1 MPTEQIMSAEVGGL
15 MVAVPPH
22 RSLFGPDYLRLF
34 ALLVVGVAIHGWLIA
49 HTAVPARDSLGYARI
64 ALNLS
69 YPSAGSQG
77 EHRQRIDVIRTAEQP
92 PGYPIAVW
100 VTEKALRSVV
110 ELPLP
115 DRSLLATQLANA
127 IAAVLLVVPLYLIGR
142 ILFGRNVGFGAA
154 LLFQVLPVPARMTS
168 DGLSEGV
175 YLLVVATAILF
186 AVRSVRQP
194 GVGGFLL
201 CGMATGASYLVRPE
215 GLGVAIA
222 VGAVIAWSGLTRRW
236 PRDQALGW
244 LTALLV
250 GVALVGLPYMMLIGK
265 LTNKPTGGTILNPFD
280 KQPPKIWRF
289 DDARGEGRPTVSTA
303 LFAKWWDPKVD
314 AGKNREVWALE
325 AVWSELIKSLHYVIG
340 ALAVFGLIAHRR
352 QLFSPDPGMWFLIVL
367 AALNVALMVYLADRI
382 RYVSERHTLQFVMLS
397 CVFASAALEPLAN
410 FLGSLPKL
418 GRLIVWP
425 KAAPGSLLFG
435 IVLSAL
441 PFTLQTMHA
450 QREGHKYAG
459 RWLASQMADDDW
471 LVDPLAWAEWY
482 AGRTLYKTTSYDGHP
497 KVKWVVVEE
506 GKISPHSRIPQWELA
521 NELKE
526 KGELVFKWPESP
538 KSKSSPV
545 VCVYRVEIEE
555 PKPLPPISQP
565 VHTTAPPP
573 REVPS
578 GGGQ

>member
-1 MPTEQIMSAEVGGL
+1 MSAEVGGL

-34 ALLVVGVAIHGWLIA
+34 ALLVVGIAIHGWLVV

-77 EHRQRIDVIRTAEQP
+77 EPRQRIDVIRTAEQP
-92 PGYPIAVW
+92 PGYPLAVW
-100 VTEKALRSVV
+100 VTEKALRSIVD
-110 ELPLP
+110 LPLP
-115 DRSLLATQLANA
+115 DRSLLAAQVANA

-222 VGAVIAWSGLTRRW
+222 VGAVIAWSWVSRRW

-244 LTALLV
+244 LIALLV

-265 LTNKPTGGTILNPFD
+265 LTNKPTGNYIINPLD
-280 KQPPKIWRF
+280 SQPAAIWRGQPE
-289 DDARGEGRPTVSTA
+289 ARGVGHPTVSMP
-303 LFAKWWDPKVD
+303 LFAKWWDPVVD
-314 AGKNREVWALE
+314 AGKNRELWAVE

-340 ALAVFGLIAHRR
+340 ALAAFALIAHRR
-352 QLFSPDPGMWFLIVL
+352 QLLSPDLGMWFLIVL
-367 AALNVALMVYLADRI
+367 GTLNAALMVYLADRI
-382 RYVSERHTLQFVMLS
+382 GYVSERHTLQFVMLS

-410 FLGSLPKL
+410 LLGSLPKL

-425 KAAPGSLLFG
+425 KAAPCGLLFG

-471 LVDPLAWAEWY
+471 LIDPLAWAEWY
-482 AGRTLYKTTSYDGHP
+482 AGRTLYKTTSYQGQP

-506 GKISPHSRIPQWELA
+506 GKEGNISPHSRLPQWELA
-521 NELKE
+521 NELKT
-526 KGELVFKWPESP
+526 KGKLVYKWPESP

-545 VCVYRVEIEE
+545 ICVYRLQIEE
-555 PKPLPPISQP
+555 PKPLPPIPQP
-565 VHTTAPPP
+565 DHTTAPPP